1 MWQNSCW
8 NGLKI
13 YFEGFKVH
21 MNRKF
26 LLRTYKLSPLKYTIP
41 KFETFWVKIGDVT
54 VVQSYAILPSKM
66 VFKSRGQNVKMSRDV
81 T

>member
-1 MWQNSCW
+1 M
-8 NGLKI
+8 
-13 YFEGFKVH
+13 H

-26 LLRTYKLSPLKYTIP
+26 FLCSYKLSPLKYTIL

-54 VVQSYAILPSKM
+54 GFQSYAILPEKWS
-66 VFKSRGQNVKMSRDV
+66 SNRAAKMSRDV